1 MQDDRTLRFLVID
14 AHPFQRAV
22 SVNLLRQTGSNLVF
36 NACDGRSALHL
47 LIEVGYVDIVFFDL
61 RLKDMDCFDFLDRL
75 CELKLAGAGVVCEI
89 LTPDMRRAL
98 RKIIELRGMFFL
110 GDIEKPFA
118 PLILDT
124 LIAESAKLSRTKH
137 VAMPV
142 ISVSEQELRN
152 ALREEQIIPYYQP
165 KFELESGIVQSVEV
179 LARWHHP
186 RLGVL
191 QPLEFLPD
199 LKRYD
204 LMNSL
209 LNSQLIAG
217 LKLQKKVLDS
227 GYTLNFSFNLEASQ
241 LNDSSFTSYMREIL
255 AKLNMPASKLTFE
268 LTESGLLSLSPVILE
283 NLVRLRMMGCGLSI
297 DDFGAGFSSL
307 QRLCQ
312 LPFNEIKLDSEFV
325 RGLIYDPHYSSVITS
340 TLALG
345 DALGMAVVIEGVE
358 TEEQRVALLK
368 LGCKLGQ
375 GYICAKPLGGS
386 ELLAWMKNRQPL
398 AELR

>member
-1 MQDDRTLRFLVID
+1 MQDHRTLRFLVID

-36 NACDGRSALHL
+36 NASDGRSALRL
-47 LIEVGYVDIVFFDL
+47 LIEIGYVDVVFFDL
-61 RLKDMDCFDFLDRL
+61 RLNDMDCFDFLDKL
-75 CELKLAGAGVVCEI
+75 GELKLAGAGVVCET
-89 LTPDMRRAL
+89 LTPDMRRAF
-98 RKIIELRGMFFL
+98 RNIIELRGMRFL
-110 GDIEKPFA
+110 SDIEKPFNLLRLNA
-118 PLILDT
+118 LL
-124 LIAESAKLSRTKH
+124 AESSKLSRTKDSAK
-137 VAMPV
+137 VV
-142 ISVSEQELRN
+142 ISVNEQELRN
-152 ALREEQIIPYYQP
+152 ALLEEQIIPYYQP

-199 LKRYD
+199 LKRYK
-204 LMNSL
+204 LMDSL
-209 LNSQLIAG
+209 LSSQLFAG
-217 LKLQKKVLDS
+217 LKLQKKALDF
-227 GYTLNFSFNLEASQ
+227 GHALNFSFNLESSQ
-241 LNDSSFTSYMREIL
+241 LNDHFFTSRMREIL
-255 AKLNMPASKLTFE
+255 SELDMPASRITFE
-268 LTESGLLSLSPVILE
+268 LTESGLLSLSAVVLE

-358 TEEQRVALLK
+358 TEEQRIALLK

-375 GYICAKPLGGS
+375 GYICAKPMGSS
-386 ELLAWMKNRQPL
+386 ELLAWMENRQPF
-398 AELR
+398 A